1 MPRGQHLVRLHTT
14 PGVDAVAAARRDL
27 QEVRAVVVVEA
38 ERRLGQPG
46 RRVVDGGEVA
56 PDGVGHAVDWLAI
69 DGGRDPLAPRHLLHD
84 LWLIAPRAPRPG
96 PTYPPDQRCRSRRRP
111 RRRCWRRP
119 AQPMAKATC
128 P

>member
-1 MPRGQHLVRLHTT
+1 MPRGQHLVRLHAT
-14 PGVDAVAAARRDL
+14 PGVDAVTAARRDL

-56 PDGVGHAVDWLAI
+56 PDGVGHAVDRLAI

-84 LWLIAPRAPRPG
+84 LGLIARPAPPPG
-96 PTYPPDQRCRSRRRP
+96 PTYPPDPRCRNRRRGWPP
-111 RRRCWRRP
+111 RG
-119 AQPMAKATC
+119 
-128 P
+128 